1 MHLGRIRTYLLER
14 MHFSSTIYLK
24 LGEFRFKL
32 IPDQAQ
38 LWKLYFFCFKQREW
52 AWESFSFPRC
62 LIWYWE
68 VPCFRRKSPGYSIRN
83 LNENSSSAICIFTL
97 EQPLP
102 FLSFLNQIDNS
113 TFSVS
118 PIVTQWFQ
126 KGRNYVM
133 ITLIFPSLSTYTH
146 KIWRNFRK
154 RCPTGML
161 VVLN

>member
-1 MHLGRIRTYLLER
+1 
-14 MHFSSTIYLK
+14 MHFSSTIYWK
-24 LGEFRFKL
+24 LGKFRFKL

-38 LWKLYFFCFKQREW
+38 MWKLYFFSFKQREW
-52 AWESFSFPRC
+52 AWDGFASPRC

-68 VPCFRRKSPGYSIRN
+68 APCFRRKSPGCSIRN

-102 FLSFLNQIDNS
+102 FLSFLNQIENS

-118 PIVTQWFQ
+118 PIVMQWFQ
-126 KGRNYVM
+126 KGRNDVT
-133 ITLIFPSLSTYTH
+133 ITLIFTSLPTYTH
-146 KIWRNFRK
+146 KIWRNFRE